1 MQKGGVIWTLP
12 KRMSV
17 FFREVFPQDGT
28 QNWSCL
34 AFLVVRTG
42 LKTNGRCAFV
52 ESSQGQKVGLK
63 GGDQSKLDTEEEKGQ
78 NRAKLFHKEQACKL

>member
-1 MQKGGVIWTLP
+1 M
-12 KRMSV
+12 
-17 FFREVFPQDGT
+17 
-28 QNWSCL
+28 
-34 AFLVVRTG
+34 AFLVARTG

-78 NRAKLFHKEQACKL
+78 NKAKLFHKEQACKLLTSIFQKKSKMPEVLQTAGQAKVK